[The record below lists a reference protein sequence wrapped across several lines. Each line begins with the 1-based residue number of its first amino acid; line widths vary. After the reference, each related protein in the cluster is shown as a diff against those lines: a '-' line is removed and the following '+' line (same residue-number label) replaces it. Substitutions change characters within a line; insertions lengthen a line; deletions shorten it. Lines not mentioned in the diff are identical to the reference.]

1 MILLIRFV
9 VYLFLILIIFLL
21 GVDKYNKNS
30 KPYRVLTVLFGLTL
44 ISEMFSRIIIDL
56 AGKSMPVYHV
66 FVPVQFLL
74 LSLVYYYFSLF
85 KRRKIVYIVLVTAFL
100 LFCFLNVIY
109 FQTLNQFPSNTLL
122 CSSMVMVLL
131 ALLSLKKIFD
141 TDTNRNLFQNPA
153 FLFNCAILLFY
164 TTTFL
169 FWSFYNILIRSHI
182 STKPFATVIYFVN
195 ILFYLIL
202 GYSAFLDRKSFPRNE
217 LQ

>member
-74 LSLVYYYFSLF
+74 LSLVYYYFGLF
-85 KRRKIVYIVLVTAFL
+85 KRRKIV
-100 LFCFLNVIY
+100 
-109 FQTLNQFPSNTLL
+109 
-122 CSSMVMVLL
+122 
-131 ALLSLKKIFD
+131 
-141 TDTNRNLFQNPA
+141 
-153 FLFNCAILLFY
+153 
-164 TTTFL
+164 
-169 FWSFYNILIRSHI
+169 
-182 STKPFATVIYFVN
+182 
-195 ILFYLIL
+195 
-202 GYSAFLDRKSFPRNE
+202 
-217 LQ
+217 